1 MFMALSAILLGGCSN
16 REFAQSGVK
25 DAALAERINGLVETF
40 ITSDDDAREAQVL
53 VEAKAVFEREGIP
66 SVAKVGDAGSYGFVL
81 VNMLG
86 QTPNVRNEFI
96 KKVREAHAHR
106 ELPADAVVFAE
117 ARFRQA
123 TTEERV
129 SSHLPSDPALRDE
142 ILRLLKTDQAVRE
155 KDGFDAKK
163 MEKVDRE
170 TGVPL
175 RAIFDR
181 QGVPTYD
188 MVGVEAAKGF
198 VVMVQHQSPEFRQA
212 VLPRLKVNVDAG
224 QGEAGTYAMVYDRTQ
239 RDQGKKQLY
248 GEQLEC
254 LPGQTLSEAP
264 IQEEATVN
272 MRRAEL
278 GLVRVELYARLVRLH
293 SPDMCGSASR

>member
-1 MFMALSAILLGGCSN
+1 MLLGGCSN
-16 REFAQSGVK
+16 RELAQSGIK

-53 VEAKAVFEREGIP
+53 AEAKAVSEREGIP

-123 TTEERV
+123 STEQRI
-129 SSHLPSDPALRDE
+129 SNHPPSDPALRDE
-142 ILRLLKTDQAVRE
+142 ILRLLKNDQAVRD

-170 TGVPL
+170 TGLPL
-175 RAIFDR
+175 RS
-181 QGVPTYD
+181 Y
-188 MVGVEAAKGF
+188 
-198 VVMVQHQSPEFRQA
+198 
-212 VLPRLKVNVDAG
+212 L
-224 QGEAGTYAMVYDRTQ
+224 
-239 RDQGKKQLY
+239 
-248 GEQLEC
+248 
-254 LPGQTLSEAP
+254 
-264 IQEEATVN
+264 
-272 MRRAEL
+272 
-278 GLVRVELYARLVRLH
+278 
-293 SPDMCGSASR
+293 